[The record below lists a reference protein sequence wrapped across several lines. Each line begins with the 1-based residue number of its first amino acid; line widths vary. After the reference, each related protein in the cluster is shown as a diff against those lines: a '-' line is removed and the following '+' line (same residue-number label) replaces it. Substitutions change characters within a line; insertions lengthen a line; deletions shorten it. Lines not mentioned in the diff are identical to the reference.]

1 MFACPFGWAH
11 KTVCAMRR
19 YISAVYT
26 TNMATTAT
34 NIAAV
39 VRVTTIQPKGE
50 LG

>member
-1 MFACPFGWAH
+1 MFACPFGCAH
-11 KTVCAMRR
+11 KTARAMHR

-26 TNMATTAT
+26 TNMATTAA

-39 VRVTTIQPKGE
+39 VRATTIQPKRE